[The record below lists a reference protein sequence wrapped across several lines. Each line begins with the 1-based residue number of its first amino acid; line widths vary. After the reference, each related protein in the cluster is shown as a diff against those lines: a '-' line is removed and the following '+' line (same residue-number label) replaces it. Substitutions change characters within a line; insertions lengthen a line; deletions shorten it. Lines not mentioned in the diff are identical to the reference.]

1 MCACSVASAMSD
13 CLCPCGLKPVRLLCS
28 MDSSSKNTG
37 ALLQGIFPTP
47 ELNPCL
53 LHLLHCRWILYPL
66 SHLGSPNNKVSIQNS
81 AYLTSSQLVL
91 MLVVNTLCVCVCEW
105 LSRIWIFVTLW
116 TVPRQAPLTLEF
128 SRQEYCS
135 GLPFSSLK
143 DLPDLAI
150 EPRSPALQA
159 DSLPSEL
166 PEKPITMPVS
176 NKGLPFAP

>member
-1 MCACSVASAMSD
+1 MCAHSVASAMSD

-91 MLVVNTLCVCVCEW
+91 IAGSQHTVCVCVWVAQLYLNLCDPMDCTLPGSSDLGILQARILQW
-105 LSRIWIFVTLW
+105 VAILFSKGSSRLGYWTQVSCIAGRFFTLW
-116 TVPRQAPLTLEF
+116 ATREAH
-128 SRQEYCS
+128 YHAC
-135 GLPFSSLK
+135 
-143 DLPDLAI
+143 
-150 EPRSPALQA
+150 
-159 DSLPSEL
+159 
-166 PEKPITMPVS
+166 

>member
-1 MCACSVASAMSD
+1 MTYKSPGYLLSNREHCARSVASAMSD

-91 MLVVNTLCVCVCEW
+91 IAGSQHTVCVCV
-105 LSRIWIFVTLW
+105 
-116 TVPRQAPLTLEF
+116 
-128 SRQEYCS
+128 S
-135 GLPFSSLK
+135 GSVVSESL
-143 DLPDLAI
+143 
-150 EPRSPALQA
+150 
-159 DSLPSEL
+159 
-166 PEKPITMPVS
+166 
-176 NKGLPFAP
+176 